1 MNNIVNTFNI
11 NKSIIDKNE
20 INDAI
25 NDNIINDDFLNN
37 DILSKK
43 KKLIDLTNNLT
54 KIEYIEI
61 LNIIQ
66 KDNCPF
72 SNNSNGIFVNLT
84 NIENKTIDKIFD
96 FLKFTKQKKEELEE
110 KEIYLEKFKNDIINN
125 DELNKKNNNS
135 NINSNSKLNFINE
148 NSNKIQ
154 IENLS
159 DTSDNVNYDNYLCF
173 SSDDEDKK

>member
-1 MNNIVNTFNI
+1 MNNIINTFNI

-25 NDNIINDDFLNN
+25 NDDIINDNFLNN

-96 FLKFTKQKKEELEE
+96 FLKFTKQKKE
-110 KEIYLEKFKNDIINN
+110 K
-125 DELNKKNNNS
+125 
-135 NINSNSKLNFINE
+135 
-148 NSNKIQ
+148 
-154 IENLS
+154 
-159 DTSDNVNYDNYLCF
+159 
-173 SSDDEDKK
+173 